1 MRKTKIV
8 ATIGPSSESKE
19 MLEKMIKRGMN
30 VARLNMSHGNYEEH
44 LEKINKIKELNNK
57 LKTNVAIMLDT
68 KGPEVRIGDFK
79 DGKALLVEGK
89 TFRLTTEMV
98 EGTDSIVYVTYKNIV
113 KDVPKGAEILLSDGA
128 VSLTVIK
135 KGKDYLDCR
144 INNTCLIKSKRGV
157 NIPKTKLTMPALTDI
172 DKKDI
177 KFGVENDVEYI
188 AASFIRKKQDV
199 LEIKKYLNKLKA
211 DNIKVI
217 SKIESEEGIN
227 NFDEILEVSD
237 GIMVAR
243 GDMGVEVKIDILPVI
258 QKNIIKKTI
267 KAGKLVITA
276 TQMLESM
283 IVCPRP
289 TRAEVSDV
297 ANAVYDSTSAIMLS
311 GETANGSYPLE
322 CIDMMNDIAETTEN
336 AIDYWN
342 RFKKRNVD
350 KMGAYVTETEDKCI
364 DETVSFRR
372 QINFSVCSSAMFV
385 KARAILSISESGK
398 TPAVISGYRPAC
410 PIYVFTANKKT
421 YLQLSLEWGIHAV
434 YIENEYNFEDILKKG
449 IDKLVKDDIL
459 QKGDIVMLA
468 GGASKDRTGENNIS
482 TQTMGALIKV

>member
-1 MRKTKIV
+1 
-8 ATIGPSSESKE
+8 
-19 MLEKMIKRGMN
+19 
-30 VARLNMSHGNYEEH
+30 
-44 LEKINKIKELNNK
+44 
-57 LKTNVAIMLDT
+57 
-68 KGPEVRIGDFK
+68 
-79 DGKALLVEGK
+79 
-89 TFRLTTEMV
+89 
-98 EGTDSIVYVTYKNIV
+98 
-113 KDVPKGAEILLSDGA
+113 
-128 VSLTVIK
+128 
-135 KGKDYLDCR
+135 
-144 INNTCLIKSKRGV
+144 
-157 NIPKTKLTMPALTDI
+157 MPALTDI

-243 GDMGVEVKIDILPVI
+243 GDMGVEVKIDTLPVI

-350 KMGAYVTETEDKCI
+350 KMGAYVTETEDKCT

-385 KARAILSISESGK
+385 KAKAILSISESGK

-449 IDKLVKDDIL
+449 IDKIVKDGIL

-468 GGASKDRTGENNIS
+468 GGASKDYTNGNNIS